1 MSMGE
6 NWGGEIYI
14 PVPGGETGGIYVEV
28 GELATMN
35 QTASPYEI
43 IPKKIQF

>member
-14 PVPGGETGGIYVEV
+14 PVPGGDSGEIGGIYVEV
-28 GELATMN
+28 GELATM
-35 QTASPYEI
+35 E
-43 IPKKIQF
+43 

>member
-14 PVPGGETGGIYVEV
+14 PVPGGEIGGIYVEV
-28 GELATMN
+28 GELATMLRSGAN
-35 QTASPYEI
+35 RHR
-43 IPKKIQF
+43 

>member
-14 PVPGGETGGIYVEV
+14 PVPGGETRGIYVEV
-28 GELATMN
+28 GELATMHRVP
-35 QTASPYEI
+35 QLAI
-43 IPKKIQF
+43 